1 MSMQKYLTIKD
12 NNCRSITALGYHP
25 ARREI
30 LTGGSD
36 GSIKWWDLDSGR
48 LSSSSSEHE
57 GMITQFLYWTDV
69 KLLLSASNDGTLV
82 VWTVGATV
90 LEKIMLRR
98 PIFSIAINHR
108 RQQLV
113 CGFKGRLTVY
123 PLDQKRT
130 TGKVI
135 NVKES
140 HSNNTHRDI
149 VSCIICHDSQIYS
162 CGYDRK
168 FIIFHTSSYSKGKNL
183 VVVNCNSSAHDAGIT
198 TLIMVK
204 EKESTRF
211 LTGSFDKTVHVWS
224 QDGQVIQK
232 LTFSG
237 VINGLCYI
245 PCVNLVWIS
254 SGLPTVSIY
263 DPKSGEI
270 VSEFID
276 IINSSE
282 NGPNLERLM
291 YLSEISYVVGSAG
304 QCHMMVWRYNK
315 AGSATVLT
323 NQQPVECLAYTIKT
337 PILLFSGHSDG
348 TFAKWEQIKSSEFLY
363 SQESFSLH
371 ESIHKGEE
379 MTNGSTSE
387 RIIDSPE
394 LKRRIMF
401 AKKYK
406 EESEKNMILIQ
417 GDNVAGYIR
426 SVFIEELDILALSSE
441 NGSIQL
447 WGFDDLL
454 SSISHTVP
462 SQMKTGSGTRKKL
475 KIQLNTSN
483 ELKQSDAN
491 GKDHISDSF
500 SSRLSGIVCKKLL
513 TGHFHSV
520 SGLAVIKNKALYSTI
535 YLVSGGWD
543 RRLCIWDV
551 KAGKLQDT
559 FCNPDLEKWHELKEV
574 ACDGAILDLAYA
586 PKRNEIAYS
595 SSDGMIY
602 MRQFSPV
609 GKEMKLVNVL
619 QGHESDVTSIVWH
632 SLIDKWISGSEDGT
646 IRIWSEDGMQC
657 EHVLETN
664 GAVSCLNFDTVNGC
678 IMAGVHNVLRVYDAR
693 TLLEVQRNVGHK
705 DSIRSVIHITERNQ
719 YITASSDKTI
729 RIWKSHHK
737 LPT

>member
-1 MSMQKYLTIKD
+1 MQKYLTIKD

-90 LEKIMLRR
+90 LEKIM
-98 PIFSIAINHR
+98 
-108 RQQLV
+108 
-113 CGFKGRLTVY
+113 
-123 PLDQKRT
+123 
-130 TGKVI
+130 
-135 NVKES
+135 
-140 HSNNTHRDI
+140 
-149 VSCIICHDSQIYS
+149 
-162 CGYDRK
+162 
-168 FIIFHTSSYSKGKNL
+168 
-183 VVVNCNSSAHDAGIT
+183 
-198 TLIMVK
+198 
-204 EKESTRF
+204 
-211 LTGSFDKTVHVWS
+211 
-224 QDGQVIQK
+224 
-232 LTFSG
+232 
-237 VINGLCYI
+237 
-245 PCVNLVWIS
+245 
-254 SGLPTVSIY
+254 
-263 DPKSGEI
+263 

-291 YLSEISYVVGSAG
+291 YLSEISYVVA
-304 QCHMMVWRYNK
+304 
-315 AGSATVLT
+315 
-323 NQQPVECLAYTIKT
+323 IKT

-462 SQMKTGSGTRKKL
+462 SQMKTGSGTRK
-475 KIQLNTSN
+475 
-483 ELKQSDAN
+483 A
-491 GKDHISDSF
+491 
-500 SSRLSGIVCKKLL
+500 RLFFF
-513 TGHFHSV
+513 T
-520 SGLAVIKNKALYSTI
+520 
-535 YLVSGGWD
+535 VSGGWD

-646 IRIWSEDGMQC
+646 IRIWVRVM
-657 EHVLETN
+657 
-664 GAVSCLNFDTVNGC
+664 CLLICF
-678 IMAGVHNVLRVYDAR
+678 VY
-693 TLLEVQRNVGHK
+693 T
-705 DSIRSVIHITERNQ
+705 
-719 YITASSDKTI
+719 
-729 RIWKSHHK
+729 
-737 LPT
+737 